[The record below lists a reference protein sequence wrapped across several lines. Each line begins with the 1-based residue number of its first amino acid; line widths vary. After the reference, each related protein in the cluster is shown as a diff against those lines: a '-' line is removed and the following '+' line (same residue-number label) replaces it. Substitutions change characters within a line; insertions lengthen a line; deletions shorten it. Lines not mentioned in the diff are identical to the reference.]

1 MAYSDNRFQALKE
14 RLPYIISELQRKHV
28 TMYLLWREYRGENP
42 DGYGYTQFCFHVN
55 QFTEAQKPSFVLSDD
70 REGGQYLFVDF
81 AGDTLSYVDLDTG
94 EEVRCHVFVAM
105 LPASDYGFAM
115 AVHSQK
121 IDDFLHA
128 LECCLRHIGGVPKII
143 VTDNLKSAVVKADRY
158 EPEVNRSLEDFAE
171 HFGCVTIPARSG
183 KPKDKALVENHVKLT
198 YHDVYAPL
206 RNRQFFSIDEL
217 NRAIAEQM
225 TLHNQRRMQRL
236 PFTREERFIS
246 IDKPALKPLR
256 AERFEIK
263 YRCELLVNANS
274 FVYMGRSKNYYSV
287 PYRLIGQKVRVIY
300 TRTMVFIY
308 SRQGEKVATHNR
320 SYRTGEY
327 VCDKSHLPSYY
338 NDYVSLSPSKYIQ
351 RAERVSTLF
360 GEVIR
365 GVFGQNTSVPP
376 ETYYKSCDGLFSLQR
391 TTDPDLFERACA
403 AALERHRCNYGFIK
417 NLIGSKCAGLLAE
430 SGEPVLFPADHEN
443 IRGREYFF

>member
-1 MAYSDNRFQALKE
+1 MAGKCKEMNKIKQALRLHLDGETNRSIGRKLDLYKGTVNKYVNMAKACGIPIPELLAMEEPEIERVLTGGNPAYSDSRFQDLKD
-14 RLPYIISELQRKHV
+14 RLQYIAAELQRKHV
-28 TMYLLWREYRGENP
+28 TMYLLWREYRTEMP
-42 DGYGYTQFCFHVN
+42 DGYGYTQFCYHVN
-55 QFTEAQKPSFVLSDD
+55 QFTEAQKPSFVLSPD

-94 EEVRCHVFVAM
+94 EAVKCQVFVAT

-115 AVHSQK
+115 AVPSQK
-121 IDDFLHA
+121 VDDFLYA
-128 LECCLRHIGGVPKII
+128 MECYLRHIGGVPKII

-158 EPEVNRSLEDFAE
+158 EPEVNRS
-171 HFGCVTIPARSG
+171 
-183 KPKDKALVENHVKLT
+183 
-198 YHDVYAPL
+198 
-206 RNRQFFSIDEL
+206 
-217 NRAIAEQM
+217 
-225 TLHNQRRMQRL
+225 
-236 PFTREERFIS
+236 
-246 IDKPALKPLR
+246 
-256 AERFEIK
+256 
-263 YRCELLVNANS
+263 
-274 FVYMGRSKNYYSV
+274 
-287 PYRLIGQKVRVIY
+287 
-300 TRTMVFIY
+300 
-308 SRQGEKVATHNR
+308 
-320 SYRTGEY
+320 YRTGEY

-338 NDYVSLSPSKYIQ
+338 NDYVRLSPSKYIQ

-443 IRGREYFF
+443 IRGREYIF